1 MIAFTIFGQPCS
13 KANSRR
19 LVHIGKGDQQRITS
33 IKSKEALQYVKDF
46 VRQIPRTARQMV
58 EGPVSVNI
66 TIYYATQRPDLDES
80 LILDAMQPIYTRTKP
95 KELIQAG
102 VYVNDRQVRE
112 KHIYHAIDRSNP
124 RAVIEVTPLQ
134 PQQLSAP
141 LMPHIATEADPVPF

>member
-1 MIAFTIFGQPCS
+1 MIAFTVFGQPCS

-66 TIYYATQRPDLDES
+66 TIYYSTQRPDLDES

-112 KHIYHAIDRSNP
+112 KHI
-124 RAVIEVTPLQ
+124 
-134 PQQLSAP
+134 
-141 LMPHIATEADPVPF
+141 